1 MKKHEIIKKLRDD
14 KHYYGKFGKQYLSN
28 SDIYTL
34 LNNPLAFGQPSKGS
48 PAFLM
53 GGYFHTAI
61 LEPNKLDMYSD
72 KIINATS
79 RNSKVYKDAVRILK
93 NLGAED
99 SICLLQSEVDNI
111 ERMIDVIAANDVCNS
126 LIRGID
132 VEYEKPNIGK
142 IFSKWWKGK
151 ADVVNHDEQ
160 LIVDLK
166 TTSDISRF
174 RRSAWKFNYDSQAYI
189 YKTLFGYEFVFIA
202 IDKNTHQIGIFDCSR
217 DFYESGKDKV
227 EKAVAAHELFYNTE
241 GFDPK
246 QYFLQETL

>member
-79 RNSKVYKDAVRILK
+79 RNSKLYKDTVKVLK
-93 NLGAED
+93 NLV
-99 SICLLQSEVDNI
+99 L
-111 ERMIDVIAANDVCNS
+111 
-126 LIRGID
+126 
-132 VEYEKPNIGK
+132 
-142 IFSKWWKGK
+142 
-151 ADVVNHDEQ
+151 
-160 LIVDLK
+160 
-166 TTSDISRF
+166 
-174 RRSAWKFNYDSQAYI
+174 SAF
-189 YKTLFGYEFVFIA
+189 
-202 IDKNTHQIGIFDCSR
+202 
-217 DFYESGKDKV
+217 
-227 EKAVAAHELFYNTE
+227 
-241 GFDPK
+241 
-246 QYFLQETL
+246 